1 LRCMIENRTAT
12 IFDNIRPWRATL
24 MIRVLGVDD
33 HPLMMAGIA
42 GAIDAQA
49 DMKMVG
55 VAHDGASG
63 VALFRE
69 LQPEVTLMDL
79 RMPDMSGIDAIT
91 DIRAEYPS
99 ARIIVLTTSAGDIQV
114 LRAFKAGASGYLLKN
129 LVRTELIDTIRRV
142 HAGKRVMPS
151 ELASELAAHMGE
163 SPITPREL
171 LVLRGIAEGA
181 SNRRIGATLNI
192 TEHTVKGHLKNI
204 LAKLDARDRAHAV
217 VIALKRGILDL

>member
-1 LRCMIENRTAT
+1 
-12 IFDNIRPWRATL
+12 

-33 HPLMMAGIA
+33 HPLLMAGIA

-55 VAHDGASG
+55 AAHDGASG
-63 VALFRE
+63 IRLFRE
-69 LQPEVTLMDL
+69 LQPDITLMDL
-79 RMPDMSGIDAIT
+79 RMPDMSGLDAIT
-91 DIRAEYPS
+91 AIRADYPS
-99 ARIIVLTTSAGDIQV
+99 ARIVVLTTSAGDMQV
-114 LRAFKAGASGYLLKN
+114 LRAFKAGAAGYLLKN

-142 HAGKRVMPS
+142 HAGKRVIPP

-171 LVLRGIAEGA
+171 LVLRGIAEGDT
-181 SNRRIGATLNI
+181 NRRIGDTLNI

-204 LAKLDARDRAHAV
+204 LAKLNATDRTHAV
-217 VIALKRGILDL
+217 IIALKRGILDL